1 ASPCTAINT
10 IAKKMRELDIGA
22 FPVAATTSS
31 SAWSTTATLPSA
43 ARRTVAKVQG
53 QGHDDVRLLPR
64 QRGFRGCRLHF
75 RRRAREAPAGA
86 QRGGA
91 DGRYGGLGDLRT
103 QLPAIS
109 VAKTKGSPLSTG
121 CAAQAAACS
130 SSGFHWPSDASPFM
144 RARWVK
150 AAWAAATFSDFPD

>member
-1 ASPCTAINT
+1 ERRTKRMRTSMSQFATPSMRRSGGLRTMRGGSAVMSNLMHRSFLFAVKVKDMMHKGVEYASPCTAINT

-91 DGRYGGLGDLRT
+91 DG
-103 QLPAIS
+103 
-109 VAKTKGSPLSTG
+109 
-121 CAAQAAACS
+121 
-130 SSGFHWPSDASPFM
+130 
-144 RARWVK
+144 
-150 AAWAAATFSDFPD
+150 